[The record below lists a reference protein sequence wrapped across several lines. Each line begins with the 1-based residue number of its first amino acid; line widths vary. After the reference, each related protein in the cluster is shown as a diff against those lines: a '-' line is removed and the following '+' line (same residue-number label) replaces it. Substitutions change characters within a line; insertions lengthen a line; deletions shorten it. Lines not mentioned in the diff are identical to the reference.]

1 MTMNSTGS
9 VLIWDSETEIPKTE
23 KMTVLWKQYV
33 DVDSLQNVVSLPE
46 YIEKNS
52 ERLRNQFLEFV
63 YEIGHSKINGTTIQE
78 HLQIRETFSYWWMT
92 LFASTR
98 WHQSSQITEA
108 IKLLALEELLKDQS
122 WSDLEL
128 VSGNQNLTDILTE
141 FCAGQKK
148 SFQLGSQPQPQPQ
161 PHKRQVKYATKVVS
175 LSVKAHLVLARQIV
189 RLWKVIPSRKE
200 RNSSQV
206 MIFDHLIRF
215 DTNKAAHGEFASEYW
230 NLLEPMFSKNNVK
243 VSWTH
248 QFVKS
253 EEFPNQRIAQALLTK
268 LNKGSRNKHYL
279 FETKPSI
286 KSVLRAAM
294 DYRRL
299 CISGFRIR
307 KISKGFIPKSSS
319 LNLWPLFQKEWNDSL
334 FGTTAIRHCLVL
346 STIEQEIASQSF
358 CPLGI
363 YIIEYQPWEIALIQA
378 WNAAGHG
385 KLIGVS
391 SAPIRFWDL
400 RYFSDARSITPDG
413 LETKTHLEF
422 RPVPHLLAVNSP
434 ISREL
439 LETAGEP
446 VSRVVDVEALMYQYL
461 GVHQKDDLNASSG
474 ILVLGDFFPEM
485 TDRILAMVQSWIES
499 NESQQSIFFKPHPAN
514 LQPVSNELMTGLSLT
529 ALPLSELFKMCST
542 VIAPSSSTG
551 SLEAM
556 SSGKHT
562 ISILDPTLLNSKPLS
577 SMPDELFV
585 RNSYELQQAIRMET
599 DTNKSVVQQI
609 LHLDPTLPNWK
620 SLLGLDDKF

>member
-1 MTMNSTGS
+1 MTMSSTGS
-9 VLIWDSETEIPKTE
+9 VLIWDSETKFPKTE
-23 KMTVLWKQYV
+23 KITVLWKQYV
-33 DVDSLQNVVSLPE
+33 DVDSPQNVVSLPE

-63 YEIGHSKINGTTIQE
+63 YDIGHSKINGTTIQQ
-78 HLQIRETFSYWWMT
+78 HLQIRETLSYWWMT

-128 VSGNQNLTDILTE
+128 VSGNQNLNEILTD
-141 FCAGQKK
+141 FCAEQKK
-148 SFQLGSQPQPQPQ
+148 SFQLGSQSPQR
-161 PHKRQVKYATKVVS
+161 KRKDKFAVEVML
-175 LSVKAHLVLARQIV
+175 LSVKAHLVLVRQIV
-189 RLWKVIPSRKE
+189 RLWKVTPLRKE
-200 RNSSQV
+200 QNSSQV

-253 EEFPNQRIAQALLTK
+253 EKFPNQRVAQALLTK

-286 KSVLRAAM
+286 KSVLRAAI
-294 DYRRL
+294 DYRHL

-307 KISKGFIPKSSS
+307 KISSGFIPKSSS

-334 FGTTAIRHCLVL
+334 FGTTAIRHCLIL
-346 STIEQEIASQSF
+346 STIEQEISSQSF

-363 YIIEYQPWEIALIQA
+363 YIMEYQPWEVALIQA

-385 KLIGVS
+385 KLIGVA

-400 RYFSDARSITPDG
+400 RYFSDARSITPAG
-413 LETKTHLEF
+413 LETKTHIHF
-422 RPVPHLLAVNSP
+422 RPVPQFLAVNSS
-434 ISREL
+434 ISRGL
-439 LETAGEP
+439 LEMAGEP
-446 VSRVVDVEALMYQYL
+446 ATRIVDVEALMYQYL
-461 GVHQKDDLNASSG
+461 NVHLKKEPNTESG
-474 ILVLGDFFPEM
+474 ILVLGDFFAEV
-485 TDRILAMVQSWIES
+485 TERILTMVQAWIEL
-499 NESQQSIFFKPHPAN
+499 NQNQQIIYFKPHPAN
-514 LQPVSNELMTGLSLT
+514 QHPVPDELLRGLNIT
-529 ALPLSELFKMCST
+529 ALALSELFKICSV
-542 VIAPSSSTG
+542 VIAPSSGTG
-551 SLEAM
+551 SLEALCA
-556 SSGKHT
+556 GKHM
-562 ISILDPTLLNSKPLS
+562 ISILDPTLLNFKPHP
-577 SMPDELFV
+577 SMRDYLIV
-585 RNSYELQQAIRMET
+585 RNSYEFQQAMRMET
-599 DTNKSVVQQI
+599 DMDKSAVQQI
-609 LHLDPTLPNWK
+609 LYLDPTLSNWRG
-620 SLLGLDDKF
+620 LLESEDK

>member
-1 MTMNSTGS
+1 MNSTDS
-9 VLIWDSETEIPKTE
+9 VLIWDSETEIPKTG
-23 KMTVLWKQYV
+23 KMTVLWKQYL
-33 DVDSLQNVVSLPE
+33 DVNSAQNVVSLPE
-46 YIEKNS
+46 YVEKNS
-52 ERLRNQFLEFV
+52 ERLRDQFLEFV
-63 YEIGHSKINGTTIQE
+63 YEIGHSNINGATIQD
-78 HLQIRETFSYWWMT
+78 HLQIREKFSYWWMT

-98 WHQSSQITEA
+98 WHQSSHITEA

-122 WSDLEL
+122 WNEL
-128 VSGNQNLTDILTE
+128 VLESESQNLSDILAE
-141 FCAGQKK
+141 FCSGQNK
-148 SFQLGSQPQPQPQ
+148 SFHLGSPPLRN
-161 PHKRQVKYATKVVS
+161 KRQVKFAVEVIL
-175 LSVKAHLVLARQIV
+175 LSAKAHLVLVRQIV
-189 RLWKVIPSRKE
+189 RLWKVTPLRRE
-200 RNSSQV
+200 QNSSQV

-253 EEFPNQRIAQALLTK
+253 EKFPNQRVAQALLTK
-268 LNKGSRNKHYL
+268 LNMGSRNKHYL

-307 KISKGFIPKSSS
+307 KISSRFIPKSSS

-334 FGTTAIRHCLVL
+334 FGTTAIRHCLLL
-346 STIEQEIASQSF
+346 STIEQEMSSQSF

-363 YIIEYQPWEIALIQA
+363 YIMECQPWEVALIQA

-385 KLIGVS
+385 KLIGVA

-400 RYFSDARSITPDG
+400 RYFSDVRSITPAG
-413 LETKTHLEF
+413 LETKTHIQF
-422 RPVPHLLAVNSP
+422 RPVPQFLAVNSP
-434 ISREL
+434 ISHQL

-446 VSRVVDVEALMYQYL
+446 TIRVIDVEALMYQYL
-461 GVHQKDDLNASSG
+461 GAHQTDDLSPSTG

-485 TDRILAMVQSWIES
+485 TERILSMVQSWIEL
-499 NESQQSIFFKPHPAN
+499 NKGHQDIFFKPHPAN
-514 LQPVSNELMTGLSLT
+514 HHPVSNQLMSGLNLT
-529 ALPLSELFKMCST
+529 ALPLSELFKMCSV

-556 SSGKHT
+556 CSGKHT
-562 ISILDPTLLNSKPLS
+562 ISILDPNLLNFKPLS
-577 SMPDELFV
+577 SLPDDLFV
-585 RNSYELQQAIRMET
+585 RNSYELQRAMRLT
-599 DTNKSVVQQI
+599 TNTES
-609 LHLDPTLPNWK
+609 
-620 SLLGLDDKF
+620 

>member
-148 SFQLGSQPQPQPQ
+148 LFQLGSR
-161 PHKRQVKYATKVVS
+161 PHKRLVKYATEVVS

-243 VSWTH
+243 VTWTH

-307 KISKGFIPKSSS
+307 KISSGFIPKSSS

-334 FGTTAIRHCLVL
+334 FGTTAIRHCLLL

-363 YIIEYQPWEIALIQA
+363 YIMEYQPWEIALIQA

-385 KLIGVS
+385 ELIGVS

-413 LETKTHLEF
+413 LETKTHIQF
-422 RPVPHLLAVNSP
+422 RPVPQFLAVNSP

-529 ALPLSELFKMCST
+529 ALPLSELFKVCST

-620 SLLGLDDKF
+620 SLLGLDDKFR

>member
-385 KLIGVS
+385 KLIGVA

-461 GVHQKDDLNASSG
+461 GLHQKDDLNASSG

-514 LQPVSNELMTGLSLT
+514 LQPVSDELMTGLSLT

-609 LHLDPTLPNWK
+609 FHLDPTLPNWK

>member
-1 MTMNSTGS
+1 MKSDGTI
-9 VLIWDSETEIPKTE
+9 LIWDSETQIPKTD
-23 KMTVLWKQYV
+23 KMIVLWKQYV
-33 DVDSLQNVVSLPE
+33 DVNSPENVVSLPE

-52 ERLRNQFLEFV
+52 ERLRNQILEFV
-63 YEIGHSKINGTTIQE
+63 YDIGHSKINSITIQD

-108 IKLLALEELLKDQS
+108 IRLLALEELLKGQS
-122 WSDLEL
+122 WNELEL
-128 VSGNQNLTDILTE
+128 VSKSQNLNDILAE

-148 SFQLGSQPQPQPQ
+148 SFQLGSQSPPR
-161 PHKRQVKYATKVVS
+161 KKQVRFAVEVMS
-175 LSVKAHLVLARQIV
+175 LSVKAHLVLVRQIV
-189 RLWKVIPSRKE
+189 RLWKVTPLRKG

-230 NLLEPMFSKNNVK
+230 NLLEPMFSESNLK

-253 EEFPNQRIAQALLTK
+253 EKFPNQRVAQALLTK
-268 LNKGSRNKHYL
+268 LNIGSKNKHYL

-286 KSVLRAAM
+286 KSVRRAAM

-307 KISKGFIPKSSS
+307 KISSEFVPKSSS

-334 FGTTAIRHCLVL
+334 FGTTAIRHCLML
-346 STIEQEIASQSF
+346 STIEQEITSQSF

-363 YIIEYQPWEIALIQA
+363 YIMEYQPWEVALIQA

-385 KLIGVS
+385 KLIGVAS
-391 SAPIRFWDL
+391 SPIRFWDL
-400 RYFSDARSITPDG
+400 RYFSDARSITPAG
-413 LETKTHLEF
+413 LETKTQIQF
-422 RPVPHLLAVNSP
+422 RPVPQFLAVNSP

-439 LETAGEP
+439 LETAGELT
-446 VSRVVDVEALMYQYL
+446 SRVIDVEALMYQYL
-461 GVHQKDDLNASSG
+461 GVHQTDDLNASSG

-485 TDRILAMVQSWIES
+485 TERILTMVQSWIEL
-499 NESQQSIFFKPHPAN
+499 NKGHQDIFFKPHPAN
-514 LQPVSNELMTGLSLT
+514 HHPVSNELMSGLIPT
-529 ALPLSELFKMCST
+529 ALQLSELFKTCST

-556 SSGKHT
+556 CSGKHT
-562 ISILDPTLLNSKPLS
+562 ISILDPTLLNFKPLS
-577 SMPDELFV
+577 SMPDDLFV
-585 RNSYELQQAIRMET
+585 RNSYELQRAMRLAT
-599 DTNKSVVQQI
+599 DTNKSVSQQI
-609 LHLDPTLPNWK
+609 LHLDPSLPNWK
-620 SLLGLDDKF
+620 SLLGLEDK

>member
-1 MTMNSTGS
+1 MNSTGS

-33 DVDSLQNVVSLPE
+33 DVDSPQNVVSLPE

-52 ERLRNQFLEFV
+52 DRLRNQFLEFV
-63 YEIGHSKINGTTIQE
+63 YDIGHSKINGTTIQQ

-128 VSGNQNLTDILTE
+128 VSGNRNLTDILAE

-148 SFQLGSQPQPQPQ
+148 SFHLGSQSQPRKIQG
-161 PHKRQVKYATKVVS
+161 KFAIEVML
-175 LSVKAHLVLARQIV
+175 LSVKAHIVLARQIV
-189 RLWKVIPSRKE
+189 RLWKVTPLRKE
-200 RNSSQV
+200 QNSSQV

-215 DTNKAAHGEFASEYW
+215 DTDKVAHGEFASEYW
-230 NLLEPMFSKNNVK
+230 NLLEPIFSKNNVK

-253 EEFPNQRIAQALLTK
+253 EKFPNQRVAQAFLTK
-268 LNKGSRNKHYL
+268 LNKGSRNKHHL
-279 FETKPSI
+279 FESKPSI

-307 KISKGFIPKSSS
+307 KISSRFIPKSSS

-334 FGTTAIRHCLVL
+334 FGTTAIRHCLIL
-346 STIEQEIASQSF
+346 STIEQEISSQSF

-363 YIIEYQPWEIALIQA
+363 YIMEYQPWEVALTQA

-385 KLIGVS
+385 KLIGVA

-400 RYFSDARSITPDG
+400 RYFSDARSITPVG
-413 LETKTHLEF
+413 LETKTHIQF
-422 RPVPHLLAVNSP
+422 RPVPQFLAVNSP

-446 VSRVVDVEALMYQYL
+446 TSRVIDVEALMYQYL
-461 GVHQKDDLNASSG
+461 GAHKTDDLNTSSG

-485 TDRILAMVQSWIES
+485 TERILAMVQSWFEL
-499 NESQQSIFFKPHPAN
+499 NKGHQDIFFKPHPAN
-514 LQPVSNELMTGLSLT
+514 HHPVSSELMSGLIPT
-529 ALPLSELFKMCST
+529 ALPLSELFKTCST

-556 SSGKHT
+556 CSGKHT
-562 ISILDPTLLNSKPLS
+562 ISILDPTLLNFKPLS
-577 SMPDELFV
+577 SMLDDLFV
-585 RNSYELQQAIRMET
+585 RNSYELQRAMRLAT
-599 DTNKSVVQQI
+599 DTNKSVSQQI
-609 LHLDPTLPNWK
+609 LHLDSSLPNWR
-620 SLLGLDDKF
+620 SLLGLEDK

>member
-385 KLIGVS
+385 KLIGVA

-514 LQPVSNELMTGLSLT
+514 LQPVSDELMTGLSLT

-609 LHLDPTLPNWK
+609 FHLDPTLPNWK

>member
-52 ERLRNQFLEFV
+52 ERLRNQFLEFI

-148 SFQLGSQPQPQPQ
+148 SFQLGSQSQ
-161 PHKRQVKYATKVVS
+161 PHKRQVKYATEVVS

-230 NLLEPMFSKNNVK
+230 NLLEPMFSRNNVK

-307 KISKGFIPKSSS
+307 KISSGFIPKSSS

-334 FGTTAIRHCLVL
+334 FGTTAIHHCLLL
-346 STIEQEIASQSF
+346 STIEQEISSQSF
-358 CPLGI
+358 CQLGI
-363 YIIEYQPWEIALIQA
+363 YIMEYQPWEIALIQA
-378 WNAAGHG
+378 WHAAGHG
-385 KLIGVS
+385 KLVGVA

-400 RYFSDARSITPDG
+400 RYFSDSRSITPAG
-413 LETKTHLEF
+413 LETKTHIQF
-422 RPVPHLLAVNSP
+422 RPVPQFLAVNSP

-514 LQPVSNELMTGLSLT
+514 LQPVSNDLMTGLSLT

-556 SSGKHT
+556 SLGKHT

-577 SMPDELFV
+577 SMPDDLFV
-585 RNSYELQQAIRMET
+585 RNSYELQQAMRLTT
-599 DTNKSVVQQI
+599 DTNRSVSQQI
-609 LHLDPTLPNWK
+609 LHLDFSLSNWK
-620 SLLGLDDKF
+620 SLLGLQDKL

>member
-1 MTMNSTGS
+1 MTMSSTGS
-9 VLIWDSETEIPKTE
+9 VLIWDSETKFPKTE
-23 KMTVLWKQYV
+23 KITVLWKQYV
-33 DVDSLQNVVSLPE
+33 DVDSPQNVVSLPE

-63 YEIGHSKINGTTIQE
+63 YDIGHSKINGITIQQ

-108 IKLLALEELLKDQS
+108 IKLLALEQLLKDQS

-128 VSGNQNLTDILTE
+128 VSGNQNLNKILTD
-141 FCAGQKK
+141 FCAEQNK
-148 SFQLGSQPQPQPQ
+148 SFRLGSQSLLS
-161 PHKRQVKYATKVVS
+161 KKQVKFPIEVML
-175 LSVKAHLVLARQIV
+175 LSFKAHLVLVRQIV
-189 RLWKVIPSRKE
+189 RLWTVTPLRK
-200 RNSSQV
+200 RQNLSQV

-253 EEFPNQRIAQALLTK
+253 EKFPNQRVAQALLTK

-286 KSVLRAAM
+286 KSVLRTAI

-307 KISKGFIPKSSS
+307 KISSGFIPKSSS

-334 FGTTAIRHCLVL
+334 FGTTAIRHCLIL
-346 STIEQEIASQSF
+346 STIEQEISSQSF
-358 CPLGI
+358 CPLGV
-363 YIIEYQPWEIALIQA
+363 YIMEYQPWEVALIQA

-385 KLIGVS
+385 KLIGVA

-400 RYFSDARSITPDG
+400 RYFSDARSITPVG
-413 LETKTHLEF
+413 LETKTHIQF
-422 RPVPHLLAVNSP
+422 RPVPPFLAVNSP

-446 VSRVVDVEALMYQYL
+446 TSRVIDVEALMYQYL
-461 GVHQKDDLNASSG
+461 GVHKTDDLNTSSG
-474 ILVLGDFFPEM
+474 ILVLGDFFAEV
-485 TDRILAMVQSWIES
+485 TGRILTMVQSWIEL
-499 NESQQSIFFKPHPAN
+499 NQNQQIIYFKPHPAN
-514 LQPVSNELMTGLSLT
+514 HHPVPDELLRGLNIT
-529 ALPLSELFKMCST
+529 ALALSELFEICSV
-542 VIAPSSSTG
+542 VIAPSSGTG
-551 SLEAM
+551 SLEALCA
-556 SSGKHT
+556 GKHM
-562 ISILDPTLLNSKPLS
+562 ISILDPTLLNFKPHK
-577 SMPDELFV
+577 SMPDHLIV
-585 RNSYELQQAIRMET
+585 RNSYELQQAMRMET
-599 DTNKSVVQQI
+599 DTNKNVVQQI
-609 LHLDPTLPNWK
+609 LHLDPTLPNWRG
-620 SLLGLDDKF
+620 LLELEDK

>member
-1 MTMNSTGS
+1 MTMNSAGS

-23 KMTVLWKQYV
+23 KITVLWKQYV
-33 DVDSLQNVVSLPE
+33 DVDSPQNVVSLPE

-63 YEIGHSKINGTTIQE
+63 YDIGHSKINGATIQD

-98 WHQSSQITEA
+98 WHQSSHITEA
-108 IKLLALEELLKDQS
+108 IKLLALEELLNGQS
-122 WSDLEL
+122 WNEL
-128 VSGNQNLTDILTE
+128 VLVSESQNLNDILAE

-148 SFQLGSQPQPQPQ
+148 SFQLGSQSPPR
-161 PHKRQVKYATKVVS
+161 KRQVRFAVEVMS

-189 RLWKVIPSRKE
+189 RLWKVTPLRKG

-230 NLLEPMFSKNNVK
+230 NLLEPMFSESNLK

-253 EEFPNQRIAQALLTK
+253 EKFANQRVAQALLTK
-268 LNKGSRNKHYL
+268 LNIGSRNKHYL

-286 KSVLRAAM
+286 KSVRRAAM

-307 KISKGFIPKSSS
+307 KISSEFVPKSSS

-334 FGTTAIRHCLVL
+334 FGTTAIRHCLIL
-346 STIEQEIASQSF
+346 STIEQEITSQSF

-363 YIIEYQPWEIALIQA
+363 YIMEYQPWEVALIQA

-385 KLIGVS
+385 KLIGVAS
-391 SAPIRFWDL
+391 SPIRFWDL
-400 RYFSDARSITPDG
+400 RYFSDARSITPAG
-413 LETKTHLEF
+413 LETRTSLEF

-446 VSRVVDVEALMYQYL
+446 EKRIIDVEALMYQYL
-461 GVHQKDDLNASSG
+461 GLPPLMDLDTPSG
-474 ILVLGDFFPEM
+474 ILVLGDFFAEV
-485 TDRILAMVQSWIES
+485 TEKILTIVQSWIEL
-499 NESQQSIFFKPHPAN
+499 SQNQQIIYFKPHPAN
-514 LQPVSNELMTGLSLT
+514 HHPVPDELIRGFNFSV
-529 ALPLSELFKMCST
+529 LPLSELFKICSV

-551 SLEAM
+551 SLEALCAE
-556 SSGKHT
+556 KHM
-562 ISILDPTLLNSKPLS
+562 ISILDPTLLNFKPDK
-577 SMPDELFV
+577 SMPSYLFV
-585 RNSYELQQAIRMET
+585 RNSYELQQALHLAT
-599 DTNKSVVQQI
+599 DVNTSVVQQI
-609 LHLDPTLPNWK
+609 LYLDPTLPKWK
-620 SLLGLDDKF
+620 GLLGLEDK

>member
-1 MTMNSTGS
+1 MTMNRTSS
-9 VLIWDSETEIPKTE
+9 ILVWDSETEIPKTE
-23 KMTVLWKQYV
+23 KTTVLWKQYV
-33 DVDSLQNVVSLPE
+33 DIDLPKNVVSLPE

-52 ERLRNQFLEFV
+52 KRLRNKFLEFV
-63 YEIGHSKINGTTIQE
+63 YDIGHSKIKGTTIQQ

-128 VSGNQNLTDILTE
+128 VSGNQNLTDILAE

-148 SFQLGSQPQPQPQ
+148 SFQLGPQSERR
-161 PHKRQVKYATKVVS
+161 KRQVKFAVEVML
-175 LSVKAHLVLARQIV
+175 LSVKAHLVLVRQIV
-189 RLWKVIPSRKE
+189 RLWKITPLQKE
-200 RNSSQV
+200 QSSSQV

-215 DTNKAAHGEFASEYW
+215 DTNKATHGEFDSEYW

-248 QFVKS
+248 QYVKS
-253 EEFPNQRIAQALLTK
+253 EKFPNQRVAQTLLTK

-286 KSVLRAAM
+286 KIVIRAAM

-307 KISKGFIPKSSS
+307 KISSGFIPKSSS

-334 FGTTAIRHCLVL
+334 FGTTAIRHCLIL
-346 STIEQEIASQSF
+346 STIEQEISSQSF

-363 YIIEYQPWEIALIQA
+363 YIMEYQPWEVALIQA

-385 KLIGVS
+385 KLIGVA

-400 RYFSDARSITPDG
+400 RYFSDARSITPVG
-413 LETKTHLEF
+413 LEKKTHIQF
-422 RPVPHLLAVNSP
+422 RPVPQFFAVNSP

-446 VSRVVDVEALMYQYL
+446 TSRIIDVEALMYQYL
-461 GVHQKDDLNASSG
+461 GAHQTDDLNTSSG

-485 TDRILAMVQSWIES
+485 TERILAMVQSWIEL
-499 NESQQSIFFKPHPAN
+499 NKGHQDIFFKPHPAN
-514 LQPVSNELMTGLSLT
+514 HHPVSHELMSSLIPT
-529 ALPLSELFKMCST
+529 ALPLSELFKTCST

-556 SSGKHT
+556 CSGKHT
-562 ISILDPTLLNSKPLS
+562 ISILDPTLLNFKPLS
-577 SMPDELFV
+577 SLPDDLFV
-585 RNSYELQQAIRMET
+585 RNSYELQRAMRLTT
-599 DTNKSVVQQI
+599 DANKSVSQQM
-609 LHLDPTLPNWK
+609 LHLDPSLQNWK
-620 SLLGLDDKF
+620 SLLGLEDK

>member
-1 MTMNSTGS
+1 MTMNSIGS
-9 VLIWDSETEIPKTE
+9 VLIWDAETEFPKTE
-23 KMTVLWKQYV
+23 KATVLWKQYV
-33 DVDSLQNVVSLPE
+33 DVDSPQNVVSLPE
-46 YIEKNS
+46 YIEKHS

-63 YEIGHSKINGTTIQE
+63 YDIGHSKIRGTTIQE

-128 VSGNQNLTDILTE
+128 VSGNQNLTDILAE

-148 SFQLGSQPQPQPQ
+148 SFHFGSQSQPR
-161 PHKRQVKYATKVVS
+161 KRQGGFAVEVTS
-175 LSVKAHLVLARQIV
+175 LSVKAHLVLVRQIV
-189 RLWKVIPSRKE
+189 RLWKVTPLRKAQ
-200 RNSSQV
+200 NSSQV

-215 DTNKAAHGEFASEYW
+215 DANKAAGGEFASEYW
-230 NLLEPMFSKNNVK
+230 NLLEPMFSKNNVN

-253 EEFPNQRIAQALLTK
+253 EKFPNQRVAQALLTK

-286 KSVLRAAM
+286 KIVIRAAM
-294 DYRRL
+294 DYWRL

-307 KISKGFIPKSSS
+307 KISSGFIPKSSS

-334 FGTTAIRHCLVL
+334 FGTTAIRHCLIL
-346 STIEQEIASQSF
+346 STIEQEISSQSF

-363 YIIEYQPWEIALIQA
+363 YIMEYQPWEVALIQA
-378 WNAAGHG
+378 WNAAGQG
-385 KLIGVS
+385 KLIGVA

-400 RYFSDARSITPDG
+400 RYFSDARSITPAG
-413 LETKTHLEF
+413 LETKTDIQF
-422 RPVPHLLAVNSP
+422 RPVPQFFAVNSP

-439 LETAGEP
+439 IETAGEP
-446 VSRVVDVEALMYQYL
+446 TTRVIDVEALMYQYL

-514 LQPVSNELMTGLSLT
+514 LQPVSNKLMTGLSLT

-609 LHLDPTLPNWK
+609 FHLDPTLPNWK

>member
-23 KMTVLWKQYV
+23 KATVLWKQYV
-33 DVDSLQNVVSLPE
+33 DVDSSQNVVSLPE
-46 YIEKNS
+46 YIEKHS

-63 YEIGHSKINGTTIQE
+63 YDIGHSKINGITIQQ

-108 IKLLALEELLKDQS
+108 IKLLALEQLLKDQS

-128 VSGNQNLTDILTE
+128 VSGNQNLNKILTD
-141 FCAGQKK
+141 FCAEQNK
-148 SFQLGSQPQPQPQ
+148 SFRLGSQSLLS
-161 PHKRQVKYATKVVS
+161 KRQVKFPIEVMS
-175 LSVKAHLVLARQIV
+175 LSFKAHLVLVRQIV
-189 RLWKVIPSRKE
+189 RLWTVTPLRK
-200 RNSSQV
+200 RQNLSQV

-253 EEFPNQRIAQALLTK
+253 KKFPNQRVAQALLTK
-268 LNKGSRNKHYL
+268 LNMGSRNKHYL

-307 KISKGFIPKSSS
+307 KISSRFIPKSSS

-334 FGTTAIRHCLVL
+334 FGTTAIRHCLLL
-346 STIEQEIASQSF
+346 STIEQEMSSQSF

-363 YIIEYQPWEIALIQA
+363 YIMEYQPWEVALIQA

-385 KLIGVS
+385 KLIGVA

-400 RYFSDARSITPDG
+400 RYFSDVRSITPAG
-413 LETKTHLEF
+413 LETKTHIQF
-422 RPVPHLLAVNSP
+422 RPVPQFLAVNSP
-434 ISREL
+434 ISHQL

-446 VSRVVDVEALMYQYL
+446 TIRVIDVEALMYQYL
-461 GVHQKDDLNASSG
+461 GAHQTDDLSPSTG

-485 TDRILAMVQSWIES
+485 TERILSMVQSWIEL
-499 NESQQSIFFKPHPAN
+499 NKGHQDIFFKPHPAN
-514 LQPVSNELMTGLSLT
+514 HHPVSNQLMSGLNLT
-529 ALPLSELFKMCST
+529 ALPLSELFKMCSV

-556 SSGKHT
+556 CSNKHT
-562 ISILDPTLLNSKPLS
+562 ISILDPTLLNFKPLS
-577 SMPDELFV
+577 SISDDLFV
-585 RNSYELQQAIRMET
+585 RNSYELQRAMNLAA
-599 DTNKSVVQQI
+599 DTNKSVTQQI
-609 LHLDPTLPNWK
+609 LHLDPSLPNWK
-620 SLLGLDDKF
+620 SLLGLEDE

>member
-63 YEIGHSKINGTTIQE
+63 YEIGHSKINDTTIQE

-148 SFQLGSQPQPQPQ
+148 SFQLGSQPQP
-161 PHKRQVKYATKVVS
+161 HKRQVKYATEVVS

-307 KISKGFIPKSSS
+307 KISSGFIPKSSS

-334 FGTTAIRHCLVL
+334 FGTTAIRHCLLL

-363 YIIEYQPWEIALIQA
+363 YIMEYQPWEIALIQA

-385 KLIGVS
+385 KLIGVA

-400 RYFSDARSITPDG
+400 RYFSDARSITPAG
-413 LETKTHLEF
+413 LETKTDIQF
-422 RPVPHLLAVNSP
+422 RPVPQFFAVNSP

-439 LETAGEP
+439 IETAGEP
-446 VSRVVDVEALMYQYL
+446 TTRVIDVEALMYQYL

-609 LHLDPTLPNWK
+609 FHLDPTLPNWK

>member
-1 MTMNSTGS
+1 MTMNSAGS

-23 KMTVLWKQYV
+23 KITVLWKQYV
-33 DVDSLQNVVSLPE
+33 DVDSPQNVVSLPE

-63 YEIGHSKINGTTIQE
+63 YDIGHSKINGATIQD

-98 WHQSSQITEA
+98 WHQSSHITEA
-108 IKLLALEELLKDQS
+108 IKLLALEELLNGQS
-122 WSDLEL
+122 WNEL
-128 VSGNQNLTDILTE
+128 VLVSESQNLNDILAE

-148 SFQLGSQPQPQPQ
+148 SFQLGSQSPPR
-161 PHKRQVKYATKVVS
+161 KRQVRFAVEVMS

-189 RLWKVIPSRKE
+189 RLWKVTPLRKG

-230 NLLEPMFSKNNVK
+230 NLLEPMFSESNLK

-253 EEFPNQRIAQALLTK
+253 EKFANQRVAQALLTK
-268 LNKGSRNKHYL
+268 LNIGSRNKHYL

-286 KSVLRAAM
+286 KSVRRAAM

-307 KISKGFIPKSSS
+307 KISSEFVPKSSS

-334 FGTTAIRHCLVL
+334 FGTTAIRHCLML
-346 STIEQEIASQSF
+346 STIEQEITSQSF

-363 YIIEYQPWEIALIQA
+363 YIMEYQPWEVALIQA

-385 KLIGVS
+385 KLIGVAS
-391 SAPIRFWDL
+391 SPIRFWDL
-400 RYFSDARSITPDG
+400 RYFSDARSITPAG
-413 LETKTHLEF
+413 LETKTQIQF
-422 RPVPHLLAVNSP
+422 RPVPQFLAVNSP

-439 LETAGEP
+439 LETAGELT
-446 VSRVVDVEALMYQYL
+446 SRVIDVEA
-461 GVHQKDDLNASSG
+461 
-474 ILVLGDFFPEM
+474 IL
-485 TDRILAMVQSWIES
+485 TMVQSWIEL
-499 NESQQSIFFKPHPAN
+499 NKGHQDIFFKPHPAN
-514 LQPVSNELMTGLSLT
+514 HHPVSNELMSGLIPT
-529 ALPLSELFKMCST
+529 ALQLSELFKTCST

-556 SSGKHT
+556 CSGKHT
-562 ISILDPTLLNSKPLS
+562 ISILDPTLLNFKPLS
-577 SMPDELFV
+577 SMPDDLFV
-585 RNSYELQQAIRMET
+585 RNSYELQRAMRLAT
-599 DTNKSVVQQI
+599 DTNKSVSQQI
-609 LHLDPTLPNWK
+609 LHLDPSLPNWK
-620 SLLGLDDKF
+620 SLLGLEDK

>member
-63 YEIGHSKINGTTIQE
+63 YEIGHSKINGTTIQD

-148 SFQLGSQPQPQPQ
+148 SFQLGSQP
-161 PHKRQVKYATKVVS
+161 HKRQVKYATEVVS

-307 KISKGFIPKSSS
+307 KISSGFIPKSSS

-363 YIIEYQPWEIALIQA
+363 YIMEYQPWEIALIQA

-400 RYFSDARSITPDG
+400 RYFSDARSITLDG
-413 LETKTHLEF
+413 LETKTHIQF
-422 RPVPHLLAVNSP
+422 RPVPQFLAVNSP

-577 SMPDELFV
+577 SMPNELFV
-585 RNSYELQQAIRMET
+585 RNSYELEQAIRMET

-620 SLLGLDDKF
+620 SLLGLDDKFR

>member
-1 MTMNSTGS
+1 MKSDGTI
-9 VLIWDSETEIPKTE
+9 LIWDSETQIPKTD
-23 KMTVLWKQYV
+23 KMIVLWKQYV
-33 DVDSLQNVVSLPE
+33 DVNSPENVVSLPE

-52 ERLRNQFLEFV
+52 ERLRNQILEFV
-63 YEIGHSKINGTTIQE
+63 YDIGHSKINSITIQD

-98 WHQSSQITEA
+98 WHQSSHITEA
-108 IKLLALEELLKDQS
+108 IKLLALEELLNGQS
-122 WSDLEL
+122 WNEL
-128 VSGNQNLTDILTE
+128 VLVSESQNLNDILAE

-148 SFQLGSQPQPQPQ
+148 SFQLGSQSPPR
-161 PHKRQVKYATKVVS
+161 KRQVRFAVEVMS

-189 RLWKVIPSRKE
+189 RLWKVTPLRKG

-230 NLLEPMFSKNNVK
+230 NLLEPMFSESNLK

-253 EEFPNQRIAQALLTK
+253 EKFANQRVAQALLTK
-268 LNKGSRNKHYL
+268 LNIGSRNKHYL

-286 KSVLRAAM
+286 KSVRRAAM

-307 KISKGFIPKSSS
+307 KISSEFVPKSSS

-334 FGTTAIRHCLVL
+334 FGTTAIRHCLIL
-346 STIEQEIASQSF
+346 STIEQEITSQSF

-363 YIIEYQPWEIALIQA
+363 YIMEYQPWEVALIQA

-385 KLIGVS
+385 KLIGVAS
-391 SAPIRFWDL
+391 SPIRFWDL
-400 RYFSDARSITPDG
+400 RYFSDARSITPAG
-413 LETKTHLEF
+413 LETKTQIQF
-422 RPVPHLLAVNSP
+422 RPVPQFLAVNSP

-439 LETAGEP
+439 LETAGELT
-446 VSRVVDVEALMYQYL
+446 SRVIDVEALMYQYL
-461 GVHQKDDLNASSG
+461 GVHQTDDLNASSG

-485 TDRILAMVQSWIES
+485 TERILTMVQSWIEL
-499 NESQQSIFFKPHPAN
+499 NKGHQDIFFKPHPAN
-514 LQPVSNELMTGLSLT
+514 HHPVSNELMSGLIPT
-529 ALPLSELFKMCST
+529 ALQLSELFKTCST

-556 SSGKHT
+556 CSGKHT
-562 ISILDPTLLNSKPLS
+562 ISILDPTLLNFKPLS
-577 SMPDELFV
+577 SMPDDLFV
-585 RNSYELQQAIRMET
+585 RNSYELQRAMRLAT
-599 DTNKSVVQQI
+599 DTNKSVSQQI
-609 LHLDPTLPNWK
+609 LHLDPSLPNWK
-620 SLLGLDDKF
+620 SLLGLGDK

>member
-1 MTMNSTGS
+1 MTMNSTDS
-9 VLIWDSETEIPKTE
+9 ILIWDSEAEIPKTE

-33 DVDSLQNVVSLPE
+33 DVNSQQNVVSLPE

-63 YEIGHSKINGTTIQE
+63 YDIGHSNINGTSIQD
-78 HLQIRETFSYWWMT
+78 HLRIRETFSYWWMT

-98 WHQSSQITEA
+98 WHQSSHITEA
-108 IKLLALEELLKDQS
+108 IKLLALEELLNGQS
-122 WSDLEL
+122 WNGLVLESESQHL
-128 VSGNQNLTDILTE
+128 KDILAE
-141 FCAGQKK
+141 FCTGQKK
-148 SFQLGSQPQPQPQ
+148 SFQMDSQSPPR
-161 PHKRQVKYATKVVS
+161 KRQVKFAVELIS
-175 LSVKAHLVLARQIV
+175 LSVKAHLVLVRQIV
-189 RLWKVIPSRKE
+189 RLWKVAPLRKG

-215 DTNKAAHGEFASEYW
+215 DTEKAAHGEFASEYW
-230 NLLEPMFSKNNVK
+230 NLLKPMFSKNNVE

-253 EEFPNQRIAQALLTK
+253 EKFPNQRDAQALLTK
-268 LNKGSRNKHYL
+268 LNKDSSNKHYL

-307 KISKGFIPKSSS
+307 KISSGFTPKSSS

-334 FGTTAIRHCLVL
+334 FGTTAIRHCLIL
-346 STIEQEIASQSF
+346 STIEQEISSQSY

-363 YIIEYQPWEIALIQA
+363 YIMEYQPWEIALIQA

-385 KLIGVS
+385 KLIGVA

-400 RYFSDARSITPDG
+400 RYFSDARSITPVG
-413 LETKTHLEF
+413 LETKINVQF
-422 RPVPHLLAVNSP
+422 RPVPQFFAVNSP
-434 ISREL
+434 ISRKL

-446 VSRVVDVEALMYQYL
+446 TSRITDVEALMYQYL
-461 GVHQKDDLNASSG
+461 GVHQKDDLAVSSG

-485 TDRILAMVQSWIES
+485 TERILTMVQSWIES
-499 NESQQSIFFKPHPAN
+499 SKSEQNIFFKPHPAN
-514 LQPVSNELMTGLSLT
+514 HHAVPNELITGLNLT
-529 ALPLSELFKMCST
+529 ALPLSELFKLCSI

-556 SSGKHT
+556 SLEKHT
-562 ISILDPTLLNSKPLS
+562 ISILDPTLLNFKPLS
-577 SMPDELFV
+577 SMPDDLFV
-585 RNSYELQQAIRMET
+585 RNSYELQRAMNLAA
-599 DTNKSVVQQI
+599 DTNRNVAQQI
-609 LHLDPTLPNWK
+609 LHLDPSLPNWK
-620 SLLGLDDKF
+620 SLLGLQDK

>member
-1 MTMNSTGS
+1 MKSDGTI
-9 VLIWDSETEIPKTE
+9 LIWDSETQIPKTD
-23 KMTVLWKQYV
+23 KMIVLWKQYV
-33 DVDSLQNVVSLPE
+33 DVNSPENVVSLPE

-52 ERLRNQFLEFV
+52 ERLRNQILEFV
-63 YEIGHSKINGTTIQE
+63 YDIGHSKINSITIQD

-98 WHQSSQITEA
+98 WHQSSHITEA
-108 IKLLALEELLKDQS
+108 IKLLALEELLNGQS
-122 WSDLEL
+122 WNEL
-128 VSGNQNLTDILTE
+128 VLVSESQNLNDILAE

-148 SFQLGSQPQPQPQ
+148 SFQLGSQSPPR
-161 PHKRQVKYATKVVS
+161 KKQVRFAVEVMS
-175 LSVKAHLVLARQIV
+175 LSVKAHLVLVRQIV
-189 RLWKVIPSRKE
+189 RLWKVTPLRKG

-230 NLLEPMFSKNNVK
+230 NLLEPMFSESNLK

-253 EEFPNQRIAQALLTK
+253 EKFPNQRVAQALLTK
-268 LNKGSRNKHYL
+268 LNIGSRNKHYL

-286 KSVLRAAM
+286 KSVRRAAM

-307 KISKGFIPKSSS
+307 KISSEFVPKSSS

-334 FGTTAIRHCLVL
+334 FGTTAIRHCLML
-346 STIEQEIASQSF
+346 STIEQEITSQSF

-363 YIIEYQPWEIALIQA
+363 YIMEYQPWEVALIQA

-385 KLIGVS
+385 KLIGVAS
-391 SAPIRFWDL
+391 SPIRFWDL
-400 RYFSDARSITPDG
+400 RYFSDARSITPAG
-413 LETKTHLEF
+413 LETKTQIQF
-422 RPVPHLLAVNSP
+422 RPVPQFLAVNSP

-439 LETAGEP
+439 LETAGELT
-446 VSRVVDVEALMYQYL
+446 SRVIDVEALMYQYL
-461 GVHQKDDLNASSG
+461 GVHQTDDLNASSG

-485 TDRILAMVQSWIES
+485 TERILTMVQSWIEL
-499 NESQQSIFFKPHPAN
+499 NKGHQDIFFKPHPAN
-514 LQPVSNELMTGLSLT
+514 HHPVSNELMSGLIPT
-529 ALPLSELFKMCST
+529 ALQLSELFKTCST

-556 SSGKHT
+556 CSGKHT
-562 ISILDPTLLNSKPLS
+562 ISILDPTLLNFKPLS
-577 SMPDELFV
+577 SMPDDLFV
-585 RNSYELQQAIRMET
+585 RNSYELQRAMRLAT
-599 DTNKSVVQQI
+599 DTNKSVSQQI
-609 LHLDPTLPNWK
+609 LHLDPSLPNWK
-620 SLLGLDDKF
+620 SLLGLEDK